1 MLLPTPNP
9 VRAARQGPKE
19 HMMSNPVQSLSK
31 RRKTAWL
38 SAAALAALIAG
49 GAVES
54 GLVPP
59 SRPAYAQAPVAATT
73 TQQMP
78 SFADVV
84 EKIKP
89 AVVSVRV
96 KVNIVANHA
105 EDSDDAEAF
114 GMPDFPPG

>member
-1 MLLPTPNP
+1 
-9 VRAARQGPKE
+9 
-19 HMMSNPVQSLSK
+19 MSNPVPSASK

-59 SRPAYAQAPVAATT
+59 APPAHAQAPVVAASAL
-73 TQQMP
+73 P

-84 EKIKP
+84 DKVKP

-96 KVNIVANHA
+96 RISTAA
-105 EDSDDAEAF
+105 DRGGDEGEAF
-114 GMPDFPPG
+114 GLPDLPPGSPME